1 MQSQHIN
8 ATLLFSFKVARESE
22 FNSRVLSL
30 WPFIHDQQFLG
41 IWGLHIQ
48 FLQKFLMGR
57 GQQNL
62 NEMITVALYVYLF
75 KVLRLSRT
83 IYPYSIFRRGNDKK
97 NAHIYVFIYYVYN
110 INTIYCNIY
119 IYVYEYT
126 YKYIHVQVFRWL
138 SSKKFT

>member
-1 MQSQHIN
+1 M
-8 ATLLFSFKVARESE
+8 
-22 FNSRVLSL
+22 
-30 WPFIHDQQFLG
+30 
-41 IWGLHIQ
+41 
-48 FLQKFLMGR
+48 
-57 GQQNL
+57 

-126 YKYIHVQVFRWL
+126 HKYIHVQVFRWL
-138 SSKKFT
+138 SSKEFT